1 MPYLGLGPAA
11 HSFDGGRR
19 WWNLS
24 KVRLWERAVRRGLIP
39 AEDEEHLNAAQ
50 LASES
55 LMLGLRTLQGVDLG
69 HIQERHGLDLEGVNQ
84 DLILRLVEQGLARRD
99 VRLVPTLKGMA
110 VADGLAQ
117 AFVIPEG
124 AGLLEGER

>member
-1 MPYLGLGPAA
+1 M
-11 HSFDGGRR
+11 
-19 WWNLS
+19 
-24 KVRLWERAVRRGLIP
+24 RLWERAVGRSLIP
-39 AEDEEHLNAAQ
+39 AEDEERLSAAR

-55 LMLGLRTLQGVDLG
+55 LMLGLRTLRGVDLG
-69 HIQERHGLDLEGVNQ
+69 HIQERHGLDLENVNQ
-84 DLILRLVEQGLARRD
+84 DLIHRLVEQGLARRD
-99 VRLVPTLKGMA
+99 GHRLVPTLQGMA